1 MNLTPIKL
9 TLIVSTC
16 ILLSIGLG
24 VIIGYFSAPKKTTSD
39 EQILDYY
46 KKLVQDNDASFL
58 QEIIKETNATSIS
71 QYLEFGP
78 FSIFFKLKLK
88 TFILQKKFK
97 KNDLSPSHGR
107 HTR

>member
-1 MNLTPIKL
+1 MNLTPIRL

-24 VIIGYFSAPKKTTSD
+24 VIIGYFSAPKKTTND

-58 QEIIKETNATSIS
+58 QEIIKETSANSIS
-71 QYLEFGP
+71 QYLEFVP
-78 FSIFFKLKLK
+78 FTI
-88 TFILQKKFK
+88 ILTETNILVAKI
-97 KNDLSPSHGR
+97 LI
-107 HTR
+107 